1 MSNLSN
7 SRRRRCRH
15 VDWYTFP
22 DAGIN
27 SCWEC
32 GLTFQTAGFTP
43 PEIVYSA
50 QPQPENSS
58 LQDEETL
65 QAIRR
70 PSTHY
75 FPPLNPNRQGEIR
88 VLDLKPGEQNDRL
101 RCHLKTVN
109 LAFGVVYEAVSY
121 TWADNSGND
130 DLCSTIYALGTQDR
144 PGGDIAITRNC
155 EAMLRRLRHPHKTRR
170 LWVDAIC
177 IDQLN
182 IRERN
187 HQVQAMT
194 AIFRGA
200 QRVVVYLGEAEPVVD
215 RLVEY
220 ITEDQGGHLPALLD
234 FLPLFRTRWFHRVWV
249 LQEIAVARSAL
260 LVLERRSLD
269 WQELVINAR
278 VFLRLVN
285 EQRQYIPLPPVLAFG
300 LQSTS
305 NGPSAANLTV
315 DFLSIMRVSRDCS
328 CKDPRDKIY
337 AVLGLADTDSRPP
350 LEADYSSNASPR
362 PVYSRFAVWHVS
374 RTLTPRI
381 LEHVEGLS
389 RLAASAMP
397 TWVPDWTNAGPQ
409 SPLPS

>member
-1 MSNLSN
+1 MSNPPIST
-7 SRRRRCRH
+7 RRRCRH
-15 VDWYTFP
+15 VDWHTFT
-22 DAGIN
+22 DAGIS

-50 QPQPENSS
+50 QPQPRNSS
-58 LQDEETL
+58 LQDEK
-65 QAIRR
+65 APFAVGK
-70 PSTHY
+70 PSTRFC
-75 FPPLNPNRQGEIR
+75 FPPLDPGRQGEIR
-88 VLDLKPGEQNDRL
+88 VLDLEAGSQNDAL
-101 RCHLKTVN
+101 RCHLKAVN
-109 LAFGVVYEAVSY
+109 LELGVVYEAVSY

-130 DLCSTIYALGTQDR
+130 ELLSTIYAVGTQDS

-155 EAMLRRLRHPHKTRR
+155 EAMLRRLRDPHKTRR

-200 QRVVVYLGEAEPVVD
+200 QRVVVYLGEAEPVVN

-220 ITEDQGGHLPALLD
+220 ITEDRGGHLPALLD

-249 LQEIAVARSAL
+249 LQEIAVARSAV
-260 LVLERRSLD
+260 LVLEKLSLD
-269 WQELVINAR
+269 WEELVASAR

-300 LQSTS
+300 LHSTS
-305 NGPSAANLTV
+305 KGASAANMVRLLYSCARQCQCQLT
-315 DFLSIMRVSRDCS
+315 RVIGRRSTS
-328 CKDPRDKIY
+328 C
-337 AVLGLADTDSRPP
+337 L
-350 LEADYSSNASPR
+350 
-362 PVYSRFAVWHVS
+362 
-374 RTLTPRI
+374 
-381 LEHVEGLS
+381 
-389 RLAASAMP
+389 
-397 TWVPDWTNAGPQ
+397 
-409 SPLPS
+409 